1 MLSVSYY
8 TWALYKLH
16 IAGICSW
23 QVPLPCSL
31 YNLSLW
37 LQHVSRMQIC
47 QGVVL
52 IEKKINKAQNTS
64 TGLYAWPNLHGAHF
78 LTPAKNNLPTNS
90 ALQSQEGSAIC
101 IPIS

>member
-16 IAGICSW
+16 TSGICPW
-23 QVPLPCSL
+23 QVPLTCSL
-31 YNLSLW
+31 YNLFLW
-37 LQHVSRMQIC
+37 LQYVSLMQIC

-52 IEKKINKAQNTS
+52 IEKKINAAQNTS
-64 TGLYAWPNLHGAHF
+64 TGLYAWPIHGARF
-78 LTPAKNNLPTNS
+78 LTPAKNNLATHS

-101 IPIS
+101 VPIS